1 MQANPAPQTLI
12 YHLVALG
19 FFVMVLSTCIKSVYQ
34 IYFTD
39 LADHFSQ
46 GRSAFAWSGSLFM
59 LVTGLVSPLVGL
71 LSDRHGPMHTVLLG
85 TLASG
90 AALVCAGLFPDS
102 LAVFVLAYGLCGAF
116 GLAAMTYVP
125 MGVLVDRLF
134 GSKGSGFAFAIV
146 TNGTSIG
153 FIVLS
158 PIWLWLQ
165 PQVPWTQ
172 AFVSTGSVL
181 LAASLLVW
189 YASKKSAA
197 AGLAGSSG
205 PAEPQ
210 VSAWRQV
217 RSDKGFYALAIGFF
231 GCGATMAFIDL
242 HLVAFWQGASAPRA
256 LMGVSLSVLGLLE
269 LISGVATGWLAMR
282 HKKHTLLSIFYLLRC
297 GAMLMLLFSNPTVYT
312 LVFAIVFG
320 ASYLGT
326 VVLTSMYCLER
337 YGLRIKGQAFGML
350 FLVHQVGA
358 FVSVQLGAISYDQ
371 YGNYAP
377 VIVLL
382 CLLTVTGALAARFFL
397 RTAVAADA
405 SNGYRG
411 AAAS

>member
-1 MQANPAPQTLI
+1 
-12 YHLVALG
+12 
-19 FFVMVLSTCIKSVYQ
+19 
-34 IYFTD
+34 
-39 LADHFSQ
+39 
-46 GRSAFAWSGSLFM
+46 
-59 LVTGLVSPLVGL
+59 
-71 LSDRHGPMHTVLLG
+71 
-85 TLASG
+85 
-90 AALVCAGLFPDS
+90 
-102 LAVFVLAYGLCGAF
+102 
-116 GLAAMTYVP
+116 
-125 MGVLVDRLF
+125 LVDRLF
-134 GSKGSGFAFAIV
+134 GSKSSGFAFAVV

-172 AFVSTGSVL
+172 AFVSTGLVL
-181 LAASLLVW
+181 LAASLVVW

-197 AGLAGSSG
+197 AGLAGAAG
-205 PAEPQ
+205 ATEPQ
-210 VSAWRQV
+210 FSAWRQV

-231 GCGATMAFIDL
+231 GCGATMAFIDV

-256 LMGVSLSVLGLLE
+256 LMGLSLSVLGLLE

-282 HKKHTLLSIFYLLRC
+282 YKKHALLSIFYLLRC
-297 GAMLMLLFSNPTVYT
+297 GAMLMLLVPNPMVYT
-312 LVFAIVFG
+312 LVFAVVFG

-326 VVLTSMYCLER
+326 VVLTSVYCLER

-371 YGNYAP
+371 YGNYVP

-382 CLLTVTGALAARFFL
+382 CLLTVIGALSARLVL
-397 RTAVAADA
+397 RAPVSVEARTGYGEARA
-405 SNGYRG
+405 S
-411 AAAS
+411 

>member
-1 MQANPAPQTLI
+1 MQEKNAPRTLI
-12 YHLVALG
+12 YRLVALG

-34 IYFTD
+34 VYFSD
-39 LADHFSQ
+39 LADHFSR

-59 LVTGLVSPLVGL
+59 LVTGLVSPFVGL

-85 TLASG
+85 TLAGG

-102 LAVFVLAYGLCGAF
+102 LTVFVLAYGLLGAF

-134 GSKGSGFAFAIV
+134 GSRSSGFAFAVV

-165 PQVPWTQ
+165 PQVQWTQ
-172 AFVSTGSVL
+172 AFVSTGLLL
-181 LAASLLVW
+181 LAASLVVW
-189 YASKKSAA
+189 FASKKASA
-197 AGLAGSSG
+197 AGLASPLGE
-205 PAEPQ
+205 AETQ
-210 VSAWRQV
+210 FSVWRQV

-231 GCGATMAFIDL
+231 GCGATMAFIDV
-242 HLVAFWQGASAPRA
+242 HLVAFWQGAFAPRA
-256 LMGVSLSVLGLLE
+256 LMGLSLSVLGLLE
-269 LISGVATGWLAMR
+269 LISGVATAWLSMR
-282 HKKHTLLSIFYLLRC
+282 YKKHTLLSIFYLLRC
-297 GAMLMLLFSNPTVYT
+297 SAMLMLLCPNATVYT
-312 LVFAIVFG
+312 LLFAVVFG

-337 YGLRIKGQAFGML
+337 YGLRIKGQAFGLL
-350 FLVHQVGA
+350 FLTHQVGA
-358 FVSVQLGAISYDQ
+358 FASVQLGAVSYD
-371 YGNYAP
+371 YFGNYLP
-377 VIVLL
+377 VVLPL

-397 RTAVAADA
+397 RTSVSVDTSAGYNRATA
-405 SNGYRG
+405 S
-411 AAAS
+411 